1 MVNFL
6 VIHNSLILNRNKE
19 RIIPMKNRKYPWC
32 TVDRSPSICCFAL
45 GVTDFSSKWVRR
57 VSVEGLLRMDAS
69 GKYVRYTNEQVEA
82 LERVYH
88 ECPKPSSI
96 RRQQLIKDCPI
107 LANIEPKQ
115 IKVWFQNRRC
125 DACCTKPSFLPSVFH
140 CLPPMSQLLSQLLS
154 HLPLLPS
161 PFISTHAFCRTCFPC
176 NCSEWSPVLMNQHG
190 NTITR
195 RHSHSQLL

>member
-1 MVNFL
+1 
-6 VIHNSLILNRNKE
+6 
-19 RIIPMKNRKYPWC
+19 
-32 TVDRSPSICCFAL
+32 
-45 GVTDFSSKWVRR
+45 
-57 VSVEGLLRMDAS
+57 VEGLLRMDAS

-125 DACCTKPSFLPSVFH
+125 REKQRKEATRLVSVNAKLTALNKLLMGENERLAKH
-140 CLPPMSQLLSQLLS
+140 TSQLTVDNHFL
-154 HLPLLPS
+154 LLPS
-161 PFISTHAFCRTCFPC
+161 TLALATEVLVIDSCPFLWLT
-176 NCSEWSPVLMNQHG
+176 
-190 NTITR
+190 
-195 RHSHSQLL
+195 QLIKKSFWRS